1 MALIH
6 MEVRDTGIGIPQ
18 DRQHRVFESFSQADN
33 SIARR
38 FGGNGLGLSITRG
51 LVIAMGGQIGFESQA
66 GQGTQFGVDLPCELA
81 KAPSHIQAMVDE
93 QSSEQAVRILIA
105 DDNPLNRQIASLQ
118 LRRHLPQAR
127 VTEVENGLAAFEAV
141 RDSEENFDVILM
153 DLLMP
158 EMDGLEAS
166 RKIRNELPEPQRST
180 PIIALTANT
189 DKEELA
195 RCIEYGM
202 NECMLKPFNRTLL
215 VQRVLSYVV

>member
-1 MALIH
+1 
-6 MEVRDTGIGIPQ
+6 
-18 DRQHRVFESFSQADN
+18 
-33 SIARR
+33 
-38 FGGNGLGLSITRG
+38 
-51 LVIAMGGQIGFESQA
+51 
-66 GQGTQFGVDLPCELA
+66 
-81 KAPSHIQAMVDE
+81 
-93 QSSEQAVRILIA
+93 
-105 DDNPLNRQIASLQ
+105 LQ

-189 DKEELA
+189 DREELA
-195 RCIEYGM
+195 RCLDYGM
-202 NECMLKPFNRTLL
+202 NECMLKPFNRTHL
-215 VQRVLSYVV
+215 VQRVLSYVA